1 LSAIASKTQKDMK
14 NPPSILIGL
23 KRLMTKKIIDYRA
36 EKIKSA
42 GLPAL
47 FACLG
52 KAFFRGTIKKLI

>member
-1 LSAIASKTQKDMK
+1 MK